1 MIIKL
6 LVAFGVLI
14 LVALMTVAVL
24 RRRDDGKVDGIWQSL
39 EATSTHQVFTEDI
52 VSDLPTPARRYL
64 LHAIRPGTLL
74 ASSVRLEMH
83 GTMRLKP
90 EQEWMPMKAPD
101 PRAAERLRVA
111 RGGWRRPD
119 ALQRRRSLCKW

>member
-24 RRRDDGKVDGIWQSL
+24 RRRDDGKVDGVWQSL
-39 EATSTHQVFTEDI
+39 EVAPTHQVFTEDM
-52 VSDLPTPARRYL
+52 VSDLPASARRYL
-64 LHAIRPGTLL
+64 LHAIRPGTTL
-74 ASSVRLEMH
+74 ASSVSLEMR

-90 EQEWMPMKAPD
+90 GQEIGRASCRERVWIWVGGEQRKEK
-101 PRAAERLRVA
+101 R
-111 RGGWRRPD
+111 
-119 ALQRRRSLCKW
+119 